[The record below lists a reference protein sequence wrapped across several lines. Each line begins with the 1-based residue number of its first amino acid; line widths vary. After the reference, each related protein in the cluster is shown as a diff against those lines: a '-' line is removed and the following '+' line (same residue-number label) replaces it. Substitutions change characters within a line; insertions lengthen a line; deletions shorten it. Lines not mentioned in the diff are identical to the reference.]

1 VTKYLEIL
9 FRHRLR
15 FLILLVLLPVE
26 IAAAVVLIFP
36 HDTAQASLWTDS
48 PAYFGISASVTG
60 WNQYLTPA
68 QNTVD
73 AMSQLTSTNAFYKS
87 LSDSLD
93 ASGTQLS
100 VGEREAV
107 WSGFATDMKISA
119 SGSHLVVLNYVCSR
133 KLICLNVLSSTVAV
147 YRSWLSVQQQAQAK
161 VALDFYTGQL
171 ATAQTQL
178 AADQTALN
186 RYMTANPG
194 TKPADAVVNPEFNQ
208 LLRTVTDDQAQVN
221 SLQSKLSGLQLTNA
235 ATAEIDN
242 TILSVV
248 DPPRITGGQLSSLP
262 RKQLVIAEVAALA
275 VAFAV
280 LVVMAW
286 SDRNVRDPKELQA
299 RLKIPVVATI
309 PDLASIVVP
318 RRA

>member
-1 VTKYLEIL
+1 MSKYLEIL

-15 FLILLVLLPVE
+15 FLILLILLPVE
-26 IAAAVVLIFP
+26 IAAAVVAIFP
-36 HDTAQASLWTDS
+36 HETAQASLWTDS
-48 PAYFGISASVTG
+48 PTYFGAGTSATG

-73 AMSQLTSTNAFYKS
+73 AMSQLTSTNAFYRT
-87 LSDSLD
+87 LSDTLD
-93 ASGTQLS
+93 STGTRLTND
-100 VGEREAV
+100 ERSAV
-107 WSGFATDMKISA
+107 WSNFSTDMKITA
-119 SGSHLVVLNYVCSR
+119 SGSHLVILNYVCSR
-133 KLICLNVLSSTVAV
+133 QLICLNVLSSTVQI
-147 YRSWLSVQQQAQAK
+147 YRNWLSVQQQAQAK

-171 ATAQTQL
+171 AAAQTKL
-178 AADQTALN
+178 AEDQAALN
-186 RYMTANPG
+186 RYLTANPG
-194 TKPADAVVNPEFNQ
+194 TKPTDVVVNSEFNQ
-208 LLRTVTDDQAQVN
+208 LLRAVTDDQAQVN

-262 RKQLVIAEVAALA
+262 RKQLVIAEAACLALA
-275 VAFAV
+275 LGV

-309 PDLASIVVP
+309 PDLATVVVP